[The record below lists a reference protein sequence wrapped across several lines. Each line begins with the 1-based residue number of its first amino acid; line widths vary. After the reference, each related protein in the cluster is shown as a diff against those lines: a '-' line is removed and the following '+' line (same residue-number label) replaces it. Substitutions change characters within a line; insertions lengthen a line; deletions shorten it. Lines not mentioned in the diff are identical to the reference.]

1 MKLKALDYIALIIA
15 IIGAINWG
23 LVGLIDFNLVETV
36 LGFMPLLVKLVYI
49 VVGLSGIYLI
59 FVLAKF
65 QKS

>member
-23 LVGLIDFNLVETV
+23 LVGLADFNLVETV

-49 VVGLSGIYLI
+49 VVGLCGVYLI

-65 QKS
+65 QQS